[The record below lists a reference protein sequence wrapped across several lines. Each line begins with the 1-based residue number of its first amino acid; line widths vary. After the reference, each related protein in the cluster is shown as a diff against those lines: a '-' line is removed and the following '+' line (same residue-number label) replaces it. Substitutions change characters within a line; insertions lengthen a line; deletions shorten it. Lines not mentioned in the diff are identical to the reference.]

1 MTICVIVNCLIV
13 STLNYQQKCQ
23 LLKPASFS
31 KKYLSTIHMHWLW
44 REREGERERMDK
56 KTNLNANSLPRKD
69 AWPPAHHSTDFS
81 DWEIVK
87 RKKDFLQLSLGF
99 WCWWCWGGGSW
110 WWWWRWLHTWYLSR
124 EPWEFSC
131 KFFLAGVNFYRFN
144 AKNWHFRQFLREKL
158 SFFLHG

>member
-13 STLNYQQKCQ
+13 STLNYQQKWQ

-56 KTNLNANSLPRKD
+56 KTNLNANLLPRKD

-87 RKKDFLQLSLGF
+87 RKKRLS
-99 WCWWCWGGGSW
+99 S
-110 WWWWRWLHTWYLSR
+110 T
-124 EPWEFSC
+124 
-131 KFFLAGVNFYRFN
+131 
-144 AKNWHFRQFLREKL
+144 FLRILMFMMRRMRLMVMMMKMITTTTIMMTL
-158 SFFLHG
+158 TMIVRRMK